1 MPKAR
6 LLPAIFYPP
15 VKITEPYMPIAS
27 TDKQK
32 LDVCVK
38 PATLWS

>member
-1 MPKAR
+1 MPEAR
-6 LLPAIFYPP
+6 LFTGVFYLP

-38 PATLWS
+38 LAGVQA

>member
-6 LLPAIFYPP
+6 LLPAYFYLP

-38 PATLWS
+38 LVARRP